1 MKKIF
6 SAVICMS
13 MIAMSVMAQNHNGN
27 HPQAPHHDKPHH
39 EQVDRVVNMEIVREM
54 GLPAKKVAQIEA
66 LQQRKQQEMK
76 AHKQHRHG
84 QQVAQG
90 NKPHHSGQPVTGKKS
105 QQIDHKKMQAHK
117 QQMQAFR
124 DNYRKEL
131 HAIMGDKA
139 YTRYLEKVNDRMVAR
154 HHRKGVHRHN
164 NGKHQQASAQH
175 QHHEPVKMPRR
186 QGA

>member
-27 HPQAPHHDKPHH
+27 QPQAHKPHH

-76 AHKQHRHG
+76 AHKQHRHN

-90 NKPHHSGQPVTGKKS
+90 KKPHHSGQPVTDKKAR
-105 QQIDHKKMQAHK
+105 QIDPKKMQARK
-117 QQMQAFR
+117 QQMQAFN
-124 DNYRKEL
+124 DSYRKEL
-131 HAIMGDKA
+131 RAIMGDKV
-139 YTRYLEKVNDRMVAR
+139 YTRYLEKVNDRHIAMR

-164 NGKHQQASAQH
+164 DA

-186 QGA
+186 QQPEHRQGA